1 MDALT
6 ITSIAGVVVTVVAS
20 VVIPWYLRAR
30 QHRTELDSAEVLNWD
45 SLTKSIAKER
55 DDLRK
60 RLDEIDDHYIA
71 RIKELRDDWEAQMS
85 AARVRIR
92 DLEDEV
98 GALRRALRGETGG
111 RHP

>member
-6 ITSIAGVVVTVVAS
+6 VTSIAGVVIAAVST
-20 VVIPWYLRAR
+20 VVIPLYLRYR
-30 QHRTELDSAEVLNWD
+30 HNREQLDSTEVLNWD

-92 DLEDEV
+92 DLENEV
-98 GALRRALRGETGG
+98 GALRRALRSDGSQ
-111 RHP
+111 P

>member
-6 ITSIAGVVVTVVAS
+6 VTSIAGVVIAAIST
-20 VVIPWYLRAR
+20 VVIPLYLRYR
-30 QHRTELDSAEVLNWD
+30 HRNEQLNQTEVLNWD

-55 DDLRK
+55 DDLRR
-60 RLDEIDDHYIA
+60 RLDDIDDHYIA

-92 DLEDEV
+92 DLENEV
-98 GALRRALRGETGG
+98 AALRRALRGGDQS
-111 RHP
+111 

>member
-6 ITSIAGVVVTVVAS
+6 ITSIIGVAVAAVS
-20 VVIPWYLRAR
+20 TIVIPAYLA
-30 QHRTELDSAEVLNWD
+30 HRRRRTNLDSTEVLNWD
-45 SLTKSIAKER
+45 LMNKSIAKER

-85 AARVRIR
+85 AARARIR
-92 DLEDEV
+92 GLEDEV
-98 GALRRALRGETGG
+98 GALRRALRGGD
-111 RHP
+111 PA